1 MCEVNDEIIM
11 KRNKILFITHLLV
24 FALPLIILL
33 PSCYEADKSNLIK
46 QKSLNL
52 SKNNKAKKSCCT
64 SGIPA
69 RFTKN

>member
-1 MCEVNDEIIM
+1 MNLIM
-11 KRNKILFITHLLV
+11 KRNKTLFIIHLFA

-33 PSCYEADKSNLIK
+33 PSCYEADNSNVIK
-46 QKSLNL
+46 QKSPTL
-52 SKNNKAKKSCCT
+52 SKNNKTKKSCCT